1 METQTPAARGTAAP
15 WTIVALGGVVAG
27 AIDITYA
34 WLFWFIKAGVRPS
47 RIFQSVA
54 AGLLG
59 REAAVAGGMATATLG
74 LVCHFFIATTVAFVY
89 YAAARSAPTLWRRPW
104 GCGALY
110 GVAVYGVMN
119 YVVVPLSRAGGG
131 GGRIDP
137 LWVSLSILVH
147 AVGIGIPVALAA
159 RAALRDRQAPAGPTV
174 VSGTAAEV

>member
-1 METQTPAARGTAAP
+1 METQTSTARGAAAP
-15 WTIVALGGVVAG
+15 WTIVALGGFVAG

-59 REAAVAGGMATATLG
+59 RDAAVAGGMATAALG
-74 LVCHFFIATTVAFVY
+74 FVCHFFIATTVAFVY
-89 YAAARSAPTLWRRPW
+89 YAAARHAPTLWRKPW
-104 GCGALY
+104 GWGALY

-131 GGRIDP
+131 GGPIDP
-137 LWVSLSILVH
+137 VWVSLSVLVH
-147 AVGIGIPVALAA
+147 AVGIGVPVALAA
-159 RAALRDRQAPAGPTV
+159 RAALRD
-174 VSGTAAEV
+174 AAEPQSSVPGGSTAQA